1 MVHFDESSAADRWFV
16 ALVYSLS
23 LFNLRTPYIKFSGK
37 DTRTR
42 INRAIRASE
51 LRVIGPEGE
60 NLGTLSLADALK
72 EAEKRKLDLI
82 EISPN
87 AKPPVARITDFGQ
100 YRYDT
105 KRKASKAKA
114 KAHVTETKSAQVKIG
129 TGEHDQQLK
138 AKRIAEWLEEGHRVK
153 VDLFLWGRYKY
164 MEAGFLKE
172 RLERFLKIIPAEYKL
187 ADPIKKSPKGF
198 TTTLERLP
206 GVKNKKPKIIE
217 EAKPEKSEKKKKTV
231 EKNET
236 KSKKKSLDDLLE
248 SGMI

>member
-1 MVHFDESSAADRWFV
+1 
-16 ALVYSLS
+16 
-23 LFNLRTPYIKFSGK
+23 LRQPYRKFSGP

-42 INRAIRASE
+42 INKAIRAAE
-51 LRVIGPEGE
+51 LRVVGPDGE

-72 EAEKRKLDLI
+72 EAEKMKLDLI
-82 EISPN
+82 EISPK
-87 AKPPVARITDFGQ
+87 AKPPVAKITDYGQ
-100 YRYDT
+100 FRYDT

-138 AKRIAEWLEEGHRVK
+138 AKRIAGWLEEGHRVK

-172 RLERFLKIIPAEYKL
+172 RLERFLKIIPSDYKV

-198 TTTLERLP
+198 TTTLERIP
-206 GVKNKKPKIIE
+206 GAKIKGPKIITE
-217 EAKPEKSEKKKKTV
+217 DKTPDEKKKKAASKSG
-231 EKNET
+231 E

-248 SGMI
+248 SGMV